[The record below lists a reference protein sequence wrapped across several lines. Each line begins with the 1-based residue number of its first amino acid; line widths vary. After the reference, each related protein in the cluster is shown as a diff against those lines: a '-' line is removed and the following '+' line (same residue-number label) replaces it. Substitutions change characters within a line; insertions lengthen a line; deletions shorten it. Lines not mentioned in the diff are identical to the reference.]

1 MVYCQRIS
9 LDKLESIWLIAWMRN
24 CKWLHNRSFWRQKM
38 VLGHRRL
45 IKKKMQDKR
54 NIVYTVQDL
63 KPAFNVNISSEKLM
77 LYQLLLL
84 LLRILNS

>member
-1 MVYCQRIS
+1 
-9 LDKLESIWLIAWMRN
+9 
-24 CKWLHNRSFWRQKM
+24 M

-63 KPAFNVNISSEKLM
+63 KPAFNVNISSEKVM

-84 LLRILNS
+84 WLRILNSQSHFWTPSKLCMNSLVIICITFEMYVD

>member
-1 MVYCQRIS
+1 MAPQQVF
-9 LDKLESIWLIAWMRN
+9 LEAKN
-24 CKWLHNRSFWRQKM
+24 G
-38 VLGHRRL
+38 LGHRRL

-54 NIVYTVQDL
+54 NIVYTVQDI

>member
-1 MVYCQRIS
+1 MAPRQVF
-9 LDKLESIWLIAWMRN
+9 LEAKN
-24 CKWLHNRSFWRQKM
+24 G
-38 VLGHRRL
+38 LGFRRL

-54 NIVYTVQDL
+54 NIVYSVQDL